1 MRPLTT
7 FNFEVIIQL
16 PGSSESEGTVCK
28 AAFSECS
35 GLEMTVAPKT
45 ITEGGNNA
53 SQTHLAGPV
62 SYGQLTLKRGMTD
75 TLDLWDWFSQTTRT
89 DGYGLRADAVVRLYP
104 SAAVPQ
110 TVSDGAGGTTPRTPA
125 FTFILRKC
133 LPVKMRAPTFN
144 ASEGAV
150 AIEEMQLVYERLEL
164 KELTGT
170 VSDGA

>member
-1 MRPLTT
+1 MRPLAT

-16 PGSSESEGTVCK
+16 PGSGDSAGALCE
-28 AAFSECS
+28 AAFSECD
-35 GLEMTVAPKT
+35 GLELSVSPKT
-45 ITEGGNNA
+45 IVEGGNNA
-53 SQTHLAGPV
+53 AQTHLAGPV
-62 SYGQLTLKRGMTD
+62 SYGQLTLKRGMTQ

-104 SAAVPQ
+104 TSAVPQ
-110 TVSDGAGGTTPRTPA
+110 TASSGDESGSGAPV
-125 FTFILRKC
+125 FTFILRNC
-133 LPVKMRAPTFN
+133 LPVKMRAPTFS

>member
-16 PGSSESEGTVCK
+16 PGSGDSAGALCE
-28 AAFSECS
+28 AAFSECD
-35 GLEMTVAPKT
+35 GLELSVSPKT

-53 SQTHLAGPV
+53 AQTHLAGPV
-62 SYGQLTLKRGMTD
+62 SYGQLTLKRGMTQ

-104 SAAVPQ
+104 SSAVPQ
-110 TVSDGAGGTTPRTPA
+110 TASSSAEGGSGGPA

-133 LPVKMRAPTFN
+133 LPVKMRAPTFS
-144 ASEGAV
+144 ASDGAV